1 MKLPVFKALT
11 LTFAMAGLGPP
22 EGEKTEKRGG
32 ERPGLWRVVG
42 KAARAWRCAEW
53 VRMCWSCWM
62 IELNR
67 TELNWTELNSTELN
81 WIEFIWLHRLTP
93 TFYFQAQKAFHRVMH
108 AILCPCDTWMVR
120 ENFHI
125 FFHSWMCWQQWPAV
139 LNVSVI
145 LWGISDTPDEN
156 HRIRVFIDCS
166 PSRQEKTT
174 RPFSQL
180 PHGTQEWW
188 GPDIPDQTWVLKV
201 PNKSSS
207 MSYARD
213 MDSFQ
218 FPCWKICCLMY
229 MISHFSVF
237 GETLVLW
244 FPSEMCWNLT
254 RWSL

>member
-81 WIEFIWLHRLTP
+81 WIELNLFDCTDWLQLSIFKPKRPSIEWWCML
-93 TFYFQAQKAFHRVMH
+93 FYARV
-108 AILCPCDTWMVR
+108 TR
-120 ENFHI
+120 EWCEKIFI
-125 FFHSWMCWQQWPAV
+125 FFPSLNVSAAVV

-188 GPDIPDQTWVLKV
+188 GPDIPDPTWVL
-201 PNKSSS
+201 
-207 MSYARD
+207 
-213 MDSFQ
+213 
-218 FPCWKICCLMY
+218 
-229 MISHFSVF
+229 
-237 GETLVLW
+237 
-244 FPSEMCWNLT
+244 
-254 RWSL
+254 